1 MTDNH
6 NRLDIPQL
14 SGRRRRIFDTETV
27 GRRAE
32 VVARFLGTGKY
43 LAYQT
48 VFVVGWIVLNIVPVS
63 YTHLTLPTILRV

>member
-43 LAYQT
+43 LAYRPCSLW
-48 VFVVGWIVLNIVPVS
+48 GGS
-63 YTHLTLPTILRV
+63 SSILC

>member
-1 MTDNH
+1 MMTDNH

-43 LAYQT
+43 LAY
-48 VFVVGWIVLNIVPVS
+48 
-63 YTHLTLPTILRV
+63 